1 MTGESSGHPDI
12 STDVKRDKRT
22 INALEPD
29 RAGKDILSHHST
41 KLNHYS
47 DKQYI
52 RQAVEKAARGTGG
65 DTKGKKSRGEDP
77 KRELKRRGK
86 KMRRQEGDIR

>member
-1 MTGESSGHPDI
+1 MHLNQTGQGRIYCPI
-12 STDVKRDKRT
+12 
-22 INALEPD
+22 IAQNL
-29 RAGKDILSHHST
+29 II
-41 KLNHYS
+41 YS